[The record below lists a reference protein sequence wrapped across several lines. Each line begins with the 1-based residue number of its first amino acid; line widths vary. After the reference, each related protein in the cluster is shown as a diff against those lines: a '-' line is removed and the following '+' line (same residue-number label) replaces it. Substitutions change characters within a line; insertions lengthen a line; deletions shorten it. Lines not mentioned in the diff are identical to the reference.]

1 MHISQVDTI
10 MKHSGA
16 SLDFILALE
25 EYLQKHN
32 TSLQEFMEWKNY
44 EDMYSLQPDQEEHW
58 ASSTTVKKL

>member
-1 MHISQVDTI
+1 MYISQVDTI
-10 MKHSGA
+10 MEHSGA

-44 EDMYSLQPDQEEHW
+44 EDMYSMQPDQE
-58 ASSTTVKKL
+58 L